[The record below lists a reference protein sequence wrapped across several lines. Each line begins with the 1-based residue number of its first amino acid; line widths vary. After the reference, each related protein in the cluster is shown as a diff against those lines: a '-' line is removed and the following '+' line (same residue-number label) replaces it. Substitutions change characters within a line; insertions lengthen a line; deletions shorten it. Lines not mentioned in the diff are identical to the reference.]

1 LNVTNWDRFLD
12 SFFNLRVAAEYLPKI
27 IDGFWLTIIL
37 AGCIILTGVAA
48 GLALAVVRSF
58 AIRPLNWLIIFL
70 VDLFRALPPL
80 VIIALLYF
88 GLPAAGLSLSG
99 FTAAWLSLSLVL
111 MAFTEEIFWAG
122 ITAVPRGQWEAAR
135 STGLGFLQTLRMVVL
150 PQALR
155 MVIPPLTNRTIAIT
169 KGTALASVVA
179 VQEILGAAQAGVSF
193 SFNPTPLTLGAL
205 AYVVLFF
212 PVVILGRWVETR
224 FAWKR

>member
-1 LNVTNWDRFLD
+1 M
-12 SFFNLRVAAEYLPKI
+12 
-27 IDGFWLTIIL
+27 
-37 AGCIILTGVAA
+37 AA

-99 FTAAWLSLSLVL
+99 FAATWLSLSLVL

-122 ITAVPRGQWEAAR
+122 ITAVPRGSGRRRAPPGSA
-135 STGLGFLQTLRMVVL
+135 L
-150 PQALR
+150 PAD
-155 MVIPPLTNRTIAIT
+155 PAH
-169 KGTALASVVA
+169 G
-179 VQEILGAAQAGVSF
+179 GAAAGAADGDPAADQPHHRHHQGHRAGQRGGGAGDPWARRRPACSF
-193 SFNPTPLTLGAL
+193 SFNPTPLTLGAI
-205 AYVVLFF
+205 AYVVLFL

-224 FAWKR
+224 FA